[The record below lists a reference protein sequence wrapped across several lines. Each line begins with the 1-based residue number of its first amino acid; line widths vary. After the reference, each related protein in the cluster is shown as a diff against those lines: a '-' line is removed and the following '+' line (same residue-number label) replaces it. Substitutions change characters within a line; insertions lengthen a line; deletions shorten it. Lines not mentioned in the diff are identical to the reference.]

1 MEHFC
6 LSVVVIVN
14 HSKKTEITLKNFKA
28 PFIHGDIN
36 VKFIIVCLPKR

>member
-6 LSVVVIVN
+6 LSAVVIAS
-14 HSKKTEITLKNFKA
+14 HKKTEITVKYFKA

-36 VKFIIVCLPKR
+36 VKFIIVRLPKI